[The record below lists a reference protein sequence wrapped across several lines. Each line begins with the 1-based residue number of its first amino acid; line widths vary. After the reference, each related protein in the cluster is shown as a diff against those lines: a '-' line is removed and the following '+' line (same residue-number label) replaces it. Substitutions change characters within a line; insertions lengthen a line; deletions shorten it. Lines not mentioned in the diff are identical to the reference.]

1 MSIWFIRLNKIYLP
15 QLTKYKLALRKV
27 ETELHQLQIDID
39 DILLLTEKSIGVCLA
54 SLSELRKIVAAKG
67 FLRDIDEILFFKEI
81 KPKLISRLIYH
92 NSIYKIE
99 TNRPNG
105 SLKIKRKYIQ
115 IELHKLKNYFYEN
128 LDFYRY
134 YRTGSTY
141 LDHKYFLRKKHD
153 IRLNLDAYVYE
164 TDPDFSTT
172 HDFKISTILANDLLQ
187 VYLENELN
195 KLDFQPAKK
204 DFILPKNRLHWTGNK
219 VSLIELMYALY
230 QSSVFNHGQTDIK
243 TIAAYFESVFDVDLG
258 NYYRTYLE
266 LKIRQDR
273 TKFLDSLRESFV
285 RKIEDEEK

>member
-15 QLTKYKLALRKV
+15 QLTKYKLVLRKV

-39 DILLLTEKSIGVCLA
+39 DILLLTENCIECCLKSLD
-54 SLSELRKIVAAKG
+54 ELRKKVNKYG
-67 FLRDIDEILFFKEI
+67 FSGSADEITFFKEI
-81 KPKLISRLIYH
+81 KPKLVSRLIYH

>member
-1 MSIWFIRLNKIYLP
+1 MP
-15 QLTKYKLALRKV
+15 QLTKYNSILQKL
-27 ETELHQLQIDID
+27 ETRLFQLQTEIEDV
-39 DILLLTEKSIGVCLA
+39 LLLAENCIECCLKSLD
-54 SLSELRKIVAAKG
+54 ELRKKVNDCG
-67 FLRDIDEILFFKEI
+67 FSGSADEITFFKEI
-81 KPKLISRLIYH
+81 KPKLVSRLIYH
-92 NSIYKIE
+92 NSVYKIE

-105 SLKIKRKYIQ
+105 SVKIKRKYIQ

-134 YRTGSTY
+134 HRTGSTY
-141 LDHKYFLRKKHD
+141 LDHKYFVRRKYD

-164 TDPDFSTT
+164 IDPDFSTT
-172 HDFKISTILANDLLQ
+172 HDFKIATILANDLLQ

-195 KLDFQPAKK
+195 KIDFQPAKK

-243 TIAAYFESVFDVDLG
+243 AIATYFENVFDVDLG

-266 LKIRQDR
+266 LKTRQDR
-273 TKFLDSLRESFV
+273 TKFLDSLRENFI